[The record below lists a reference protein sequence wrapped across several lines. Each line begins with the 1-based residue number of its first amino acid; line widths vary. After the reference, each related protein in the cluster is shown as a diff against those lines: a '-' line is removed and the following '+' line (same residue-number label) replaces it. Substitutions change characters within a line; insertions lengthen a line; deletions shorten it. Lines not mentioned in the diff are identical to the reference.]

1 MSQEELC
8 VSPVFKLEDP
18 STSDTHTLGTTVLPG
33 LRGNLALLSA
43 TCQLLITLES
53 RPPVLLFSYFSKISA
68 LKSLM
73 DTPPILP
80 PTPEPPAPSDAE
92 LKQWTVITHVCPLI
106 GLVVPFAGNIVA
118 PLIVWLIKKPELP
131 GLEPVGKTVLNFQI
145 SWSIWMIIASAIG
158 VAASCLIVPLLLP
171 LGFVVAWIVFTII
184 GSIKASNGEP
194 YEYPL
199 TLKILQ

>member
-1 MSQEELC
+1 
-8 VSPVFKLEDP
+8 
-18 STSDTHTLGTTVLPG
+18 
-33 LRGNLALLSA
+33 
-43 TCQLLITLES
+43 
-53 RPPVLLFSYFSKISA
+53 
-68 LKSLM
+68 M